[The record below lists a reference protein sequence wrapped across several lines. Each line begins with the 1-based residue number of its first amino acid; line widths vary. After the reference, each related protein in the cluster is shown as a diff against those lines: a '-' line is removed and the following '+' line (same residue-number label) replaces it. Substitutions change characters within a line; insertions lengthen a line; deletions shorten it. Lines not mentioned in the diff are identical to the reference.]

1 MKTSSVW
8 HSFVFQDVFKTCLQD
23 IFLKTPLP
31 GVFLKT
37 PWRHPEGV
45 LKTCLEDS
53 WRRPG
58 RWNFVMLKTSSRRL
72 GKKEM
77 FAGMRLATENAP
89 FLRQQL
95 TLGTSSPG
103 KKLNKKSYFASNFVN
118 NSFGFLYNI
127 VPTNTVNI
135 PQQWSSFD
143 IPGLFCFALCQ
154 LILLSSSQMVNP

>member
-103 KKLNKKSYFASNFVN
+103 KKLNKKSY
-118 NSFGFLYNI
+118 GFLYNI

-143 IPGLFCFALCQ
+143 IPGLFCFAVCQ